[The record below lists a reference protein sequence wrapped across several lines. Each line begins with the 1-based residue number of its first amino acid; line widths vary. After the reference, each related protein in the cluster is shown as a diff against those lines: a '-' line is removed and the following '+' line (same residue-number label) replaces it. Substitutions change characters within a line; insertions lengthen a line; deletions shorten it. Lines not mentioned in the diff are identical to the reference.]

1 MSLGERFSTTREALG
16 WAALRSEMSLT
27 AKSPMTVRDRRT
39 RLSRRVQDVRDM
51 VGIGWFVATAY
62 CAIALVTLL
71 LKGPQPAVLA
81 AHAGLILGLLLT
93 YVVGF
98 LLAGL
103 IVGLVYPLTRN
114 FAGRVFVAILALLP
128 ISTGFGIRVLIME
141 GAPRAWGHDF
151 IKPVLLFAGFFG
163 VAVAVYTWLRGFGR
177 E

>member
-1 MSLGERFSTTREALG
+1 
-16 WAALRSEMSLT
+16 
-27 AKSPMTVRDRRT
+27 
-39 RLSRRVQDVRDM
+39 M
-51 VGIGWFVATAY
+51 VGIGWFVAKAY
-62 CAIALVTLL
+62 CAIALVTIL

-128 ISTGFGIRVLIME
+128 ISTGIGTLVFVTE
-141 GAPRAWGHDF
+141 SAPRPWGHDF
-151 IKPVLLFAGFFG
+151 MKLVLLFAVFFG